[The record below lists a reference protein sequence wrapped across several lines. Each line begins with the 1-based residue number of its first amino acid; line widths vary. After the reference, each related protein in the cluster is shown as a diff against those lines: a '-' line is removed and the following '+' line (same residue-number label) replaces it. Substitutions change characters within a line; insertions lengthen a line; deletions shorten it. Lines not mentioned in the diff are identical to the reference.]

1 MKRKHLFLILM
12 PLMLWLLTGCRQRT
26 PEDVMPE
33 HVMEDVLYDYH
44 LAQAMA
50 DADEGSDSASY
61 RKRLYVAA
69 VFSKHHISRQ
79 QFDHSMEWYTRHSER
94 LFAIY
99 QRIDKRFSES
109 SSALGMGTSASP
121 LSAIGDTAN
130 VWQGRQFQLL
140 SSSGANRFC
149 FEQRADTSFHSGDR
163 IAWHFTTQWVYKEG
177 MKSAVALMYVRY
189 DNDSIATATQF
200 VYGSGHQQVSLIV
213 GPRPVRAVGG
223 FIYQNAPWSQRPK
236 LLLLSQISLIRY
248 RSKPVPTT
256 EADSLEAAPDHTLDT
271 VPTRRALPDS
281 IAAPG
286 SQPPAPRMR
295 EIENIPLTER
305 RRMPPRQH

>member
-12 PLMLWLLTGCRQRT
+12 PLALWLLTGCRERT
-26 PEDVMPE
+26 PKDVTPE
-33 HVMEDVLYDYH
+33 RAMEEVLYDYH

-50 DADEGSDSASY
+50 DTYEGPDSTSY
-61 RKRLYVAA
+61 RKRLYISA
-69 VFSKHHISRQ
+69 VFSKHHISQQ

-94 LFAIY
+94 LFTIY
-99 QRIDKRFSES
+99 QRINKRFAEN

-121 LSAIGDTAN
+121 LSAFGDTAN

-140 SSSGANRFC
+140 SSSGTNRFC

-163 IAWHFTTQWVYKEG
+163 LTWHFTTQWIYKEG

-200 VYGSGHQQVSLIV
+200 VYGSGHQQVSLTL
-213 GPRPVRAVGG
+213 GPRPVRTIAG

-236 LLLLSQISLIRY
+236 LLLLSQMSLIRY
-248 RSKPVPTT
+248 RSKEEPQPAPTDSLKTEPGGNADSVAARPVM
-256 EADSLEAAPDHTLDT
+256 ADSLA
-271 VPTRRALPDS
+271 VPN
-281 IAAPG
+281 
-286 SQPPAPRMR
+286 QPPSSRLG
-295 EIENIPLTER
+295 EIENIPLSGR
-305 RRMPPRQH
+305 RRLPPKRN